1 MQSAFKFSLFAHP
14 CPFFCY
20 SIRLVRAENAENS
33 VTKYTSVIHDHDCHS
48 TVIEKVNLHDIITV
62 QGFGVGG
69 QGRGFV
75 WGGETTQEWVTFFTV
90 QIFFPGSD
98 NIKGQAGIGHELNYI
113 KSRKDLLKLEHFEN
127 T

>member
-1 MQSAFKFSLFAHP
+1 MQCAFKFSLFAHP

-33 VTKYTSVIHDHDCHS
+33 VTKYISVIHDHDCHS

-69 QGRGFV
+69 GGGGGLYGEGRLRRNGLHFSRFR
-75 WGGETTQEWVTFFTV
+75 FFSPV
-90 QIFFPGSD
+90 QI
-98 NIKGQAGIGHELNYI
+98 
-113 KSRKDLLKLEHFEN
+113 

>member
-1 MQSAFKFSLFAHP
+1 MQSAFKFSMFAHP

-33 VTKYTSVIHDHDCHS
+33 VTKYTSVVHDNDCHS
-48 TVIEKVNLHDIITV
+48 TDIEKVNLHTV

-69 QGRGFV
+69 EGVCTGRLRRNGLHFSRFRV
-75 WGGETTQEWVTFFTV
+75 FCPV
-90 QIFFPGSD
+90 QI
-98 NIKGQAGIGHELNYI
+98 
-113 KSRKDLLKLEHFEN
+113 

>member
-33 VTKYTSVIHDHDCHS
+33 VTKYTCVIHDHDCHS

-69 QGRGFV
+69 GRGQPMKDGIFV
-75 WGGETTQEWVTFFTV
+75 FRAKPMNMV
-90 QIFFPGSD
+90 
-98 NIKGQAGIGHELNYI
+98 
-113 KSRKDLLKLEHFEN
+113 KSSSLL
-127 T
+127 TD

>member
-1 MQSAFKFSLFAHP
+1 M
-14 CPFFCY
+14 
-20 SIRLVRAENAENS
+20 
-33 VTKYTSVIHDHDCHS
+33 TKYTSIIHDHDCHS

-69 QGRGFV
+69 
-75 WGGETTQEWVTFFTV
+75 GGCLYGKTTQEWVTFFTV

-98 NIKGQAGIGHELNYI
+98 NIKGQAGIGHELKYI

>member
-69 QGRGFV
+69 GGGLYGEGRLRRNGLHFSRFR
-75 WGGETTQEWVTFFTV
+75 FFSPVLIT
-90 QIFFPGSD
+90 
-98 NIKGQAGIGHELNYI
+98 
-113 KSRKDLLKLEHFEN
+113 
-127 T
+127 

>member
-62 QGFGVGG
+62 QGFGGG
-69 QGRGFV
+69 GLYGEGRLRRNGLHFSRFR
-75 WGGETTQEWVTFFTV
+75 FFSPV
-90 QIFFPGSD
+90 QI
-98 NIKGQAGIGHELNYI
+98 
-113 KSRKDLLKLEHFEN
+113 

>member
-33 VTKYTSVIHDHDCHS
+33 VTKYTSVIHDHDCYS

-69 QGRGFV
+69 GGGGEGVCMGRGDYAGMGYIFH
-75 WGGETTQEWVTFFTV
+75 GSG
-90 QIFFPGSD
+90 FFP
-98 NIKGQAGIGHELNYI
+98 
-113 KSRKDLLKLEHFEN
+113 RFR
-127 T
+127 

>member
-20 SIRLVRAENAENS
+20 SIRLVRVENAENS

-48 TVIEKVNLHDIITV
+48 TVTEKVNLHDIITV

-69 QGRGFV
+69 EGVCMGRLRRNGLHFSRFR
-75 WGGETTQEWVTFFTV
+75 FFSPV
-90 QIFFPGSD
+90 QI
-98 NIKGQAGIGHELNYI
+98 
-113 KSRKDLLKLEHFEN
+113 